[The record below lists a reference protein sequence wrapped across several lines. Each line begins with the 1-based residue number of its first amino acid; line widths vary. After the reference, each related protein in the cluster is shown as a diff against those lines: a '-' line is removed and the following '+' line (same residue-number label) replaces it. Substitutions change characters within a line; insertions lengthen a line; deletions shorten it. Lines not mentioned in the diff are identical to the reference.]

1 MPSNFRV
8 RAETR
13 ASPHPS
19 SVLASTSRL
28 LLETLARE
36 RSKLH
41 LPGPIM
47 PGFYNISLPEMGQSR
62 AMKRT
67 VETAEEMDIGG
78 CALIAR

>member
-1 MPSNFRV
+1 
-8 RAETR
+8 
-13 ASPHPS
+13 
-19 SVLASTSRL
+19 
-28 LLETLARE
+28 
-36 RSKLH
+36 
-41 LPGPIM
+41 M